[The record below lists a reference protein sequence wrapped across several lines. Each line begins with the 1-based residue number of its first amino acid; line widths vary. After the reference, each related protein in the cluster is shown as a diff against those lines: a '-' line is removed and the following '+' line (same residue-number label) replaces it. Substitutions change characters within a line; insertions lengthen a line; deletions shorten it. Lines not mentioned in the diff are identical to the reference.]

1 MMDKVQMTDWD
12 KRYLDLAEQIASW
25 SKDPSSKIGAVAV
38 GEHGQILSQG
48 YNGFP
53 RGVEDTLHRWHD
65 KKIKYDFVV
74 HAEKNCIYNATL
86 NGVSLK
92 DSTMYVSGL
101 PVCHECAKAIIQ
113 VGIKTVVF
121 RSKLDDNKTINLKWA
136 RAWELT
142 KQMFTEAGVTFYE
155 YE

>member
-1 MMDKVQMTDWD
+1 M
-12 KRYLDLAEQIASW
+12 
-25 SKDPSSKIGAVAV
+25 
-38 GEHGQILSQG
+38 
-48 YNGFP
+48 
-53 RGVEDTLHRWHD
+53 
-65 KKIKYDFVV
+65 V

-92 DSTMYVSGL
+92 DATMYVYGL

-121 RSKLDDNKTINLKWA
+121 RSKIDDNKPINIKWA

-142 KQMFTEAGVTFYE
+142 KQLFTEAGVAFYE
-155 YE
+155 HD

>member
-1 MMDKVQMTDWD
+1 MDKVLVMTWD
-12 KRYLDLAEQIASW
+12 EKYLDLAEHIASW

-38 GEHGQILSQG
+38 GEDGQILSQG
-48 YNGFP
+48 YNGLP
-53 RGVEDTLHRWHD
+53 RGIEDTLHRLYD
-65 KKIKYDFVV
+65 KKIKYDYMV

-92 DSTMYVSGL
+92 DATMYVYGL

-121 RSKLDDNKTINLKWA
+121 RSKIDDNKPINIKWA

-142 KQMFTEAGVTFYE
+142 KQLFTEAGVVFYE
-155 YE
+155 HD